1 MIINDDRKQYN
12 MKDIKEAIKV
22 ENSLAH
28 EGTEKYIYKM
38 DLPLEKKKKRQGRE
52 EGLWLSCLMIFER
65 FEEQTL

>member
-38 DLPLEKKKKRQGRE
+38 DLPLEKKKKGKE
-52 EGLWLSCLMIFER
+52 EKRACGCPV
-65 FEEQTL
+65 